1 MNILHPRLPRL
12 AAIVA
17 FVTIILGVLVPT
29 NAARAATPVT
39 VDNPTAVAD
48 AIAKGLGVVA
58 PFEATGN
65 CKLYFFANAC
75 QSTFTVPTTQRLV
88 IEYVSFS
95 CPITTYTAPVFGQF
109 IISSTGAGV
118 AGYNA
123 VSLPENAGHGFA
135 QLGQTVKI
143 YVDPGSEIVVTAF
156 LKAGYF
162 SFSGSSPF
170 PSPVPG
176 TPCNVTLNGRQIP
189 D

>member
-1 MNILHPRLPRL
+1 MTITHPRLLRL
-12 AAIVA
+12 VAILA
-17 FVTIILGVLVPT
+17 IIAGVFMPT
-29 NAARAATPVT
+29 ASARAATPVT
-39 VDNPTAVAD
+39 VDNSTALAA
-48 AIAKGLGVVA
+48 AIAKALDVGA
-58 PFEATGN
+58 PFEANIN
-65 CKLYFFANAC
+65 CKVYFFANAC
-75 QSTFTVPTTQRLV
+75 QAAFTAPTKQRLV

-95 CPITTYTAPVFGQF
+95 CPITTYTVPVFGQF
-109 IISSTGAGV
+109 IISSTGTGV

-123 VSLPENAGHGFA
+123 LTLPQNAGHGFA

-143 YVDPGSEIVVTAF
+143 YVDPGSEIAVTTF

-162 SFSGSSPF
+162 SFSGSAPF